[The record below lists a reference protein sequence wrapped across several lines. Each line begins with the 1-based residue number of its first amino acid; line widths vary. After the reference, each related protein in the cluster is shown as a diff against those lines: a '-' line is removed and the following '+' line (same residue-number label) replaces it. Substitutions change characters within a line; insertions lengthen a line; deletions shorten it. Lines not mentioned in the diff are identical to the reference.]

1 MKKIFIWILFW
12 GLSLPAMAQ
21 ITGDKTSESYRTSK
35 TEVTLGETIEL
46 IFEVKIAKDWY
57 IYSSDVDPDIGPIPT
72 SFKFESNAGYE
83 LVGKVQPINAKKKY
97 DKIWEADITYFDNK
111 AEFRQKVKILK
122 ADAKITGSFEFQC
135 CSNVTGQCL
144 IPETVEFDFGK
155 FKIISNGN
163 KEDKGSTTTP
173 KEDKKSGQDDTK
185 ANIQEKENKTVKSDN
200 DKIDPNSSESKE
212 DKGLI
217 ENSEA
222 KTTQPENSGKNA
234 VDFKNITPESAN
246 ENTSSLIWFMSL
258 AFLAGLSALLTP
270 CVFPMIPMTVTFFSK
285 NKKKED
291 LEGLSE
297 EEIRAIERKHR
308 REAIR
313 KATFYGLSIILIYT
327 LLGTTVSWINGPG
340 FANWLSTHW
349 VPNVF
354 FFLMLVFFAFS
365 FLGMYEIVLPNSWV
379 NNADK
384 QADKGGYYG
393 IFFMAFTLALVSF
406 SCTGPLVGLILVEAA
421 GGMIVKPILGMFAFS
436 LAIALPF
443 SLFAAFPSWLNS
455 LPKSGGWL
463 NSVKVVLGFLE
474 LALAFKFLSIAD
486 QVYHWGILDRDIFLS
501 IWIVI
506 FGMIGFYLLGSIRLP
521 HDSPV
526 DKISV
531 PRAALAI
538 VSLAFVVYMVPGL
551 FGAPLKQLSG
561 YIPPQSSLDFDLV
574 TDSEVEMIVAKKLK
588 NSGLTLASQSDGKGI
603 AQAVDFSEV
612 KHANFLKLPH
622 GLEGFF
628 DYQQGV
634 AYAKQVNKPI
644 FIDFTGHGCVNCR
657 EMEARVWSDEEVL
670 KRLQEEYVVIA
681 LYVDDRKTL
690 PENEWYKS
698 EYDQKVK
705 KTIGQQNADLQIVK
719 FNNNAQP
726 FYTLLDHSGTLLVKP
741 EAYNLNIQNFVDF
754 LDIGVKNFQEKKNIA
769 TR

>member
-1 MKKIFIWILFW
+1 
-12 GLSLPAMAQ
+12 
-21 ITGDKTSESYRTSK
+21 
-35 TEVTLGETIEL
+35 
-46 IFEVKIAKDWY
+46 
-57 IYSSDVDPDIGPIPT
+57 
-72 SFKFESNAGYE
+72 
-83 LVGKVQPINAKKKY
+83 
-97 DKIWEADITYFDNK
+97 
-111 AEFRQKVKILK
+111 
-122 ADAKITGSFEFQC
+122 
-135 CSNVTGQCL
+135 
-144 IPETVEFDFGK
+144 
-155 FKIISNGN
+155 
-163 KEDKGSTTTP
+163 
-173 KEDKKSGQDDTK
+173 
-185 ANIQEKENKTVKSDN
+185 
-200 DKIDPNSSESKE
+200 
-212 DKGLI
+212 
-217 ENSEA
+217 
-222 KTTQPENSGKNA
+222 
-234 VDFKNITPESAN
+234 
-246 ENTSSLIWFMSL
+246 
-258 AFLAGLSALLTP
+258 
-270 CVFPMIPMTVTFFSK
+270 
-285 NKKKED
+285 
-291 LEGLSE
+291 
-297 EEIRAIERKHR
+297 
-308 REAIR
+308 
-313 KATFYGLSIILIYT
+313 
-327 LLGTTVSWINGPG
+327 
-340 FANWLSTHW
+340 
-349 VPNVF
+349 
-354 FFLMLVFFAFS
+354 MLVFFAFS